1 MEFNLIKTYEILSR
15 TPSVL
20 ELLLKDLSQ
29 EWLHATEGENTWSA
43 HIVIGHLVFAEE
55 DNWMPRLRKI
65 LSRTDITFKP
75 FDRFAQLSRYQA
87 DSTNE
92 LLQRFSTARRQ
103 SLSELNHLNLTTD
116 QLKMKGIHPDLGEV
130 TLSQLLSA
138 WTVHDLDHI
147 NQISRVLAKQ
157 YSQAVG
163 PWIKSLGVLKRPI

>member
-1 MEFNLIKTYEILSR
+1 MEFSIIKASEILSR

-20 ELLLKDLSQ
+20 DVLLKDLSP
-29 EWLHATEGENTWSA
+29 EWVYANEGENTWSP

-65 LSRTDITFKP
+65 LSGSDITFKA
-75 FDRFAQLSRYQA
+75 FDRFAQLSRYQGS
-87 DSTNE
+87 STDE
-92 LLQRFSTARRQ
+92 LLQRFTAARRQ
-103 SLSELNHLNLTTD
+103 SLSELHALNLTKD
-116 QLKMKGIHPDLGEV
+116 QLELKGIHPDLGDV

-157 YSQAVG
+157 YSHAVG
-163 PWIKSLGVLKRPI
+163 PWIKSLGVLKRAI